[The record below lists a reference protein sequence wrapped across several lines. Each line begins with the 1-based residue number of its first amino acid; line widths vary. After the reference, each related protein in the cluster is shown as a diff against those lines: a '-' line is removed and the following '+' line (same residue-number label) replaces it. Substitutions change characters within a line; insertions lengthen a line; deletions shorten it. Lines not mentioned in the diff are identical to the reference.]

1 MATLT
6 FNQTPQGD
14 EALGMISR
22 GEITGVSAGYR
33 VTEWQ
38 VADEDG
44 RIIDPET
51 TQWNDGLTFTALKWE
66 LLEISIVSVPA
77 DSLAG
82 VRSFDDLVYCD
93 DHLANVR
100 ARMLARQNI
109 SDSNSRRVDL
119 LSTS

>member
-1 MATLT
+1 
-6 FNQTPQGD
+6 
-14 EALGMISR
+14 MISR

-33 VTEWQ
+33 VLEWQ

-51 TQWNDGLTFTALKWE
+51 TVWNDGLTFTALKWE

-77 DSLAG
+77 DALAG

-93 DHLANVR
+93 DNLDNVR
-100 ARMLARQNI
+100 ARMLARQNM
-109 SDSNSRRVDL
+109 SDRMSQLTENRRHQ
-119 LSTS
+119 S